1 MGTPSPRPGR
11 VWGRDPVKATVTLEV
26 TEGAQRGRRFVF
38 HERSACIV
46 GRAADCS
53 PRVPDDSDHRTISR
67 HHCLLDINPPDIRVR
82 DFGSRNGT
90 YVNGVKIGQR
100 EAGQA
105 PEDADHRHFPEHD
118 LRTGDEIAFGPTV
131 LRVHIDAPGP
141 GTPGPVLES
150 SDPGEVVRRLIDKA
164 AVGEPALAAL
174 ADYRLERELGR
185 GGMGAVFLARHK
197 VTGTPIAVK
206 AMLPKVAAG
215 DRARER
221 FLREAEVSRRLR
233 HPHIA
238 SLYDL
243 GSDGRTFFFTLEY
256 CSGGSVHEFVT
267 GLGRPLTVQ
276 EALPIAFQVLDGL
289 GHAHRHGVVHRD
301 LTPHNILLHPG
312 PPGEAPVAK
321 VSDFG
326 LAKSFD
332 QAGLSGL
339 TRTGSAMGKPYFM
352 SRQQV
357 VNFKYSKPDVDVWA
371 LAACLYWMLTG
382 AYPRDFPPG
391 KDLWQVV
398 LQDAP
403 IPVRERTPAVPER
416 LAETL
421 DQALRDRPAIGFTT
435 ASDLRHALERT

>member
-1 MGTPSPRPGR
+1 M
-11 VWGRDPVKATVTLEV
+11 KAAVTLEV
-26 TEGAQRGRRFVF
+26 TEGALRGRRFVF
-38 HERSACIV
+38 DERSTCIV
-46 GRAADCS
+46 GRASDCS
-53 PRVPDDSDHRTISR
+53 PRVPDDGDHRTISR

-82 DFGSRNGT
+82 DFGSLNGT

-105 PEDADHRHFPEHD
+105 PGEADHSKFPEHD
-118 LRTGDEIAFGPTV
+118 LRGGDEIALGPTV
-131 LRVHIDAPGP
+131 LRVHIDAPEP
-141 GTPGPVLES
+141 EAPGPAHAP
-150 SDPGEVVRRLIDKA
+150 SDPGEVMRRLVDRA
-164 AVGEPALAAL
+164 AAGEPALATL

-185 GGMGAVFLARHK
+185 GGTGAVFLARHR

-206 AMLPKVAAG
+206 SMLPKVAG
-215 DRARER
+215 DDRARGR
-221 FLREAEVSRRLR
+221 FLREAEVGRKLR

-238 SLYDL
+238 SLYDV

-256 CSGGSVHEFVT
+256 CAGGSVHDLVT
-267 GLGRPLTVQ
+267 GRGRILTVQ

-289 GHAHRHGVVHRD
+289 GHAHRQGVVHRD
-301 LTPHNILLHPG
+301 LTPHNVLLHPG

-352 SRQQV
+352 PRQQV
-357 VNFKYSKPDVDVWA
+357 INFKYSKPEVDVWA
-371 LAACLYWMLTG
+371 LAACLYWMVTG
-382 AYPRDFPPG
+382 AFPRDFPPD
-391 KDLWQVV
+391 KDPWQAV

-403 IPVRERTPAVPER
+403 VPARERNPAVPRR
-416 LAETL
+416 LAEIL

-435 ASDLRHALERT
+435 AADLRHALERT

>member
-1 MGTPSPRPGR
+1 M
-11 VWGRDPVKATVTLEV
+11 KASVTLEV
-26 TEGAQRGRRFVF
+26 TQGALRDRRFVF
-38 HERSACIV
+38 DERSTCIV
-46 GRAADCS
+46 GRAVDCS

-82 DFGSRNGT
+82 DFGSLNGT

-105 PEDADHRHFPEHD
+105 PEEADHRNFPEYD
-118 LRTGDEIAFGPTV
+118 LRTGDEIALGGTV
-131 LRVHIDAPGP
+131 LRVHIDAPEP
-141 GTPGPVLES
+141 ETPGPALVP
-150 SDPGEVVRRLIDKA
+150 SDPGEVVRRLVGQA
-164 AVGEPALAAL
+164 AAGEPALAAL

-185 GGMGAVFLARHK
+185 GGMGAVFLARHR
-197 VTGTPIAVK
+197 VTGTPIAIK

-221 FLREAEVSRRLR
+221 FLREAEVGRELR

-238 SLYDL
+238 SLYDI

-256 CSGGSVHEFVT
+256 CSGGSVHELVA
-267 GLGRPLTVQ
+267 GRGRPLTVQ

-301 LTPHNILLHPG
+301 LTPHNILLNPG
-312 PPGEAPVAK
+312 PTGQAPVAK
-321 VSDFG
+321 VGDFG

-352 SRQQV
+352 PRQQV
-357 VNFKYSKPDVDVWA
+357 VNFKYSKPEVDVWA

-382 AYPRDFPPG
+382 AYPRDFPPD
-391 KDLWQVV
+391 KDPWQVL

-403 IPVRERTPAVPER
+403 VPVRARNPAVPRR

-421 DQALRDRPAIGFTT
+421 DQALRDRPDIGFTT
-435 ASDLRHALERT
+435 ASDLGHALERT

>member
-1 MGTPSPRPGR
+1 M
-11 VWGRDPVKATVTLEV
+11 KATVTLEV
-26 TEGAQRGRRFVF
+26 TEGALRGRRFVLG
-38 HERSACIV
+38 ERSTCIV

-82 DFGSRNGT
+82 DFGSLNGT

-105 PEDADHRHFPEHD
+105 PGEADHSLFPEYD
-118 LRTGDEIAFGPTV
+118 LRSGDEIALGPTV
-131 LRVHIDAPGP
+131 LRVHIDAPESEP
-141 GTPGPVLES
+141 PGPALTP
-150 SDPGEVVRRLIDKA
+150 SDPGEVVRHLVDRA
-164 AVGEPALAAL
+164 AGGEPALAAL

-197 VTGTPIAVK
+197 VTGIPIAVK
-206 AMLPKVAAG
+206 AMLPKVAAD

-221 FLREAEVSRRLR
+221 FLREAEVSHKLR

-256 CSGGSVHEFVT
+256 CAGGSVHDLVT
-267 GLGRPLTVQ
+267 GRGGVLTVQ

-289 GHAHRHGVVHRD
+289 GHAHRQGVVHRD
-301 LTPHNILLHPG
+301 LTPHNVLLQPG
-312 PPGEAPVAK
+312 PLGEGPVAK

-352 SRQQV
+352 PRQQV
-357 VNFKYSKPDVDVWA
+357 INFKYSKPEVDVWA

-382 AYPRDFPPG
+382 AFPRDFPPA
-391 KDLWQVV
+391 KDPWQVV

-403 IPVRERTPAVPER
+403 VPVRERNPAVPVR

-435 ASDLRHALERT
+435 AADLRHALEQT